1 MQQDAPY
8 DSNPQAHPGLHLVA
22 LIELAK
28 GVVTSI
34 TALALAVFGPQPLRE
49 SIARIGDWLH
59 FDSHQSAMSRLLS
72 AITPET
78 VHLAAAAI
86 GIYALLRFALFW
98 GLWRVKAWASWLGA
112 TAAVIYLPFCSYALW
127 RYQGWPT
134 AAVLTLNIIIVWV
147 LVRDLYKRHKAAKRA
162 ANAG

>member
-49 SIARIGDWLH
+49 SISRIGEWLH

-112 TAAVIYLPFCSYALW
+112 TAAVIYLPFCSYAVW
-127 RYQGWPT
+127 RYPGWPT
-134 AAVLTLNIIIVWV
+134 LAVLTLNIIIVWV
-147 LVRDLYKRHKAAKRA
+147 LVSDVYQRYKATKRA
-162 ANAG
+162 TSVD